1 MDNNNSLEKS
11 HSKWSNFKLTCLCI
25 LITISMS
32 SLWILISFIEY
43 FGFTSFVIVGFI
55 SIVMLILSLILLT
68 KFKR

>member
-32 SLWILISFIEY
+32 SLWVLVIFKDY

>member
-25 LITISMS
+25 LVTLSIS
-32 SLWILISFIEY
+32 SLWILVSFKHY
-43 FGFTSFVIVGFI
+43 FRFTSLVIVGFI
-55 SIVMLILSLILLT
+55 SMTTLILSIILLT